1 MVDLR
6 KRSGEAREE
15 QKRIAAK
22 SERHLKALQELE
34 GCQFMPAATMYM
46 PGGAITNS
54 GRLAALAHGLEDQ
67 AAHLEAAGVPDSGS
81 AQLDDVASVN
91 DLAAAILKHP
101 SNGPSAAETL
111 AWAAACDSLDRFGAH
126 RRNYRV
132 NWAGGVIDFTQSY
145 TQVPAL
151 APTGEISSYTGK
163 PLPPDLNRATFRAP
177 VSMQPKPR
185 SAKTAPPMVEPPAAP
200 LPETP
205 APAHGRLITVGAYLG
220 DESRPPRKNDEAA
233 QS

>member
-1 MVDLR
+1 VVDLR
-6 KRSGEAREE
+6 KRAGEAREE

-34 GCQFMPAATMYM
+34 GCQFVPAATMYM

-91 DLAAAILKHP
+91 DLAAAVLKHA
-101 SNGPSAAETL
+101 SNGPSAAEAF
-111 AWAAACDSLDRFGAH
+111 AWAAACDTLDRFGAH

-132 NWAGGVIDFTQSY
+132 TWTGGVIDFTQSY

-151 APTGEISSYTGK
+151 APTGEISSYTGR

-177 VSMQPKPR
+177 ASMQPKPR
-185 SAKTAPPMVEPPAAP
+185 AAKIVAPVVESPAAP
-200 LPETP
+200 ISKAPP
-205 APAHGRLITVGAYLG
+205 ASGRLITVGAYLG
-220 DESRPPRKNDEAA
+220 DEARPHRKDDEAV